1 VKARRDTVVITLK
14 KVLILEYQSMMT
26 LFMIP
31 NAQLTFDE
39 TCEYF
44 KLCRVEN
51 LQKLQM
57 RLNVGLSHG
66 TSRTMEPNV
75 VFPSPIKTTKQHH
88 IDFLINCLRT
98 IN

>member
-1 VKARRDTVVITLK
+1 MKARRDMVVITLK
-14 KVLILEYQSMMT
+14 DILILEYQSMMT

-31 NAQLTFDE
+31 NAQLTFEE

-57 RLNVGLSHG
+57 RLNVGLSHA
-66 TSRTMEPNV
+66 TSSTMEQNM

-88 IDFLINCLRT
+88 IDVFNGLLKDN
-98 IN
+98 

>member
-1 VKARRDTVVITLK
+1 
-14 KVLILEYQSMMT
+14 MT

-31 NAQLTFDE
+31 NAQQTYEE

-44 KLCRVEN
+44 KLCWVEN

-57 RLNVGLSHG
+57 RLNVGLSDA
-66 TSRTMEPNV
+66 TSRTMDPNM

-88 IDFLINCLRT
+88 IDVFN
-98 IN
+98 

>member
-1 VKARRDTVVITLK
+1 VKARTDMVVITLK
-14 KVLILEYQSMMT
+14 NVLILEYHSMMT

-31 NAQLTFDE
+31 NAELTFEE

-57 RLNVGLSHG
+57 RLNVGLLHA
-66 TSRTMEPNV
+66 TSRTMEPKM

-88 IDFLINCLRT
+88 IDVFN
-98 IN
+98 